1 MVKFLKKKEVV
12 TFIVLMVV
20 ATSRAYAQ
28 IDLSGAVSSVTNIAS
43 QVAGVLGGIVGLYG
57 IGRSAYQFASGGDG
71 ISSLITG
78 IVGYVLANIA
88 SSLL

>member
-1 MVKFLKKKEVV
+1 MVKIMKKNEAFLFVI
-12 TFIVLMVV
+12 FLMFASSPVFG
-20 ATSRAYAQ
+20 Q